1 MANSISAG
9 SSRRAIAARAANAA
23 QQRCAVYFP
32 RLLLDFGWLRMP
44 GLRSSSPQ
52 ILCPVFFGNKVIYP
66 GIDN

>member
-32 RLLLDFGWLRMP
+32 RLLLDFWLAAHAWFAVVVA
-44 GLRSSSPQ
+44 SN
-52 ILCPVFFGNKVIYP
+52 PVPSFFRKQSDLPRYR
-66 GIDN
+66 